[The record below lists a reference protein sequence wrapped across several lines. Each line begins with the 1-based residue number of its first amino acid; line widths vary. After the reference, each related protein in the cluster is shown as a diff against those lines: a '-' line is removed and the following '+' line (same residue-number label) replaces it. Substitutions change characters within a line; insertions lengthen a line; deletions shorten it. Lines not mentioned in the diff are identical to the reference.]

1 MRVPASAARGKRLF
15 SPRMRQ
21 LHRQLFTSARQQAKG
36 RKLQLGSAV
45 LFTAGFLAWLDST
58 RPSYKAE
65 ELAPGRHRKRHH
77 HTEHHAEDENSAWS
91 TFSRGFES
99 FSNATDIQWAVI
111 SERIVDY
118 ILPEWSKV
126 IPFYLNKLQQELSAS
141 PGSLANEIW
150 REAHNPYLNPEI
162 EYSAHVRVS
171 EALCDEEKEF
181 LRRRKQVSKVALAK
195 YLGVDEKD
203 IDPEDVP
210 TIAVCGSGGGLRALV
225 AGTGSLLAAEK
236 DGLLDCVTYTAGV
249 SGSCWLQAIHYS
261 TIGRCSMQ
269 RVLDHIKGRTGTH
282 IAYPPVALQTL
293 VSAPTDRYL
302 LRGIVEKLK
311 GDGGADFGLVDI
323 YGLLLTA
330 RLLVPVGDLEVDD
343 RDLKLSNQQDY
354 IRYGQNPMPI
364 YTAVRHEIPEAIDSD
379 KEPATPAEGAELREK
394 KEAWFQWFEMTPYE
408 LFCEEFSAGIPTWAI
423 GRKFEKGT
431 NVLPEEGAYHPEYQM
446 SLLMGVFGSA
456 FCATLSHYYR
466 EIRPIMK
473 GLTGFDA
480 VDELIM
486 GRHEDLS
493 KVHPIDPAI
502 MPNFAYGMDGRLPRT
517 TPESIYK
524 SKYIQLMD
532 AGMSNNLPIYPLL
545 RPGRGVDIIISFDN
559 SADIKQDNWLAVTD
573 GYARQRNIKGWP
585 IGVGWPQDD
594 STEETERQLDLAN
607 DGERPEQAGKPT
619 EAGYEAAARQ
629 DIDLNARKP
638 KLTDGSMQ
646 DKMEKDLGHCTIW
659 VGTKEERTSSAPP
672 PRKAI
677 DDDEDSWSTLSS
689 PNAGLALVYLPLL
702 TNPRVPGVDP
712 KTTDFLSTWN
722 FVYTPEQ
729 VDKVADLAKANYD
742 EGREKIKRCVR
753 AVYERRKTLREQ
765 REDEER
771 RLRYR
776 SLVRKGLL
784 HPLGEGDHF
793 T

>member
-742 EGREKIKRCVR
+742 EGKEKIKRCVR
-753 AVYERRKTLREQ
+753 AVYERRKALREQ